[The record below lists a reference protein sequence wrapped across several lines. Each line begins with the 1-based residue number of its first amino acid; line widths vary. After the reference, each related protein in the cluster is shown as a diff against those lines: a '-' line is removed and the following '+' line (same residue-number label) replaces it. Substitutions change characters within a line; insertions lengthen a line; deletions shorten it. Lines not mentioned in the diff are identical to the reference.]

1 MPAYVVPWSNGTN
14 VYYLETNS
22 TSLAH
27 ASLNT
32 DGIFVSYQTPFSS
45 SCTST
50 VSRTTCGTWTIPSSL
65 MTGWFTNV
73 YELTPEAEEQARK
86 RRLIQE
92 REKAR
97 KVHRAKGAIKRALKL
112 IDSVGF
118 GNDIRMFLR
127 GDSIEISHPASLFKF
142 VIYKQPYNGVIE
154 KTIHAG
160 IGTPY
165 KLDLYT
171 KTDVFVASLCV
182 YLKDTP
188 ILDQILAV
196 TMFIKS
202 GDEDIIL
209 KQANWFH
216 LTDDED
222 TVLEVV
228 VNHPELEDK
237 LRLQRFGPNQG
248 LVQNMASIVH

>member
-1 MPAYVVPWSNGTN
+1 MSAYVVPLSNGTN
-14 VYYLETNS
+14 VYYLETSS
-22 TSLAH
+22 TSLVRMNPSANG
-27 ASLNT
+27 LV
-32 DGIFVSYQTPFSS
+32 VSYETPFSS
-45 SCTST
+45 SYTST
-50 VSRTTCGTWTIPSSL
+50 TTSTTCCTWTTPTSL
-65 MTGWFTNV
+65 ATGWFPKV
-73 YELTPEAEEQARK
+73 YELTPETEEQARK

-92 REKAR
+92 RERVR

-142 VIYKQPYNGVIE
+142 IIHKQPYNGVIE
-154 KTIHAG
+154 KTIHVG

-216 LTDDED
+216 LTGDED

-237 LRLQRFGPNQG
+237 LRLQRFGPRYT
-248 LVQNMASIVH
+248 SIN